1 MKSLKIKLA
10 AAALL
15 VVAALSGPALAYQD
29 PQMYCDCVHRCDKLY
44 PNGGI
49 PHATCLYNCEQAYGP
64 ALCKTVSLDPI
75 VGDRR

>member
-10 AAALL
+10 AAALF
-15 VVAALSGPALAYQD
+15 AAIGLSGPAMAD
-29 PQMYCDCVHRCDKLY
+29 PDPAMYCDCVHRCDKLY

-49 PHATCLYNCEQAYGP
+49 PHATCLYNCDQAWGP
-64 ALCKTVSLDPI
+64 ALCKTVNLDPI